1 MNLVQSA
8 NERKRQEAAKAEHE
22 ARMKAH
28 IYQER
33 MNIRVNLIQA
43 AKEPEKAK
51 AAWNLIRVKDYPE
64 ITLYGQAAFVMLKND
79 EVPTVEKL
87 DVIAEYLKQD

>member
-1 MNLVQSA
+1 MNLIPSA

-33 MNIRVNLIQA
+33 MNNREKLIQA

-87 DVIAEYLKQD
+87 DVIAEYFKQD

>member
-1 MNLVQSA
+1 MNLLKSA
-8 NERKRQEAAKAEHE
+8 NERQRKEAAKAENE

-28 IYQER
+28 IAQER
-33 MNIRVNLIQA
+33 MNIRVNILQS
-43 AKEPEKAK
+43 AKDPEKAK
-51 AAWNLIRVKDYPE
+51 TAWNLIKDKDYPE

-87 DVIAEYLKQD
+87 DVIAEYLKED

>member
-22 ARMKAH
+22 ARMMQH
-28 IYQER
+28 IRQER
-33 MNIRVNLIQA
+33 MNIRVNLLQA

-51 AAWNLIRVKDYPE
+51 SAWELIKDKDYPE

-79 EVPTVEKL
+79 EVPTIEKL
-87 DVIAEYLKQD
+87 DVIAEYLKED

>member
-1 MNLVQSA
+1 MNLVKSA
-8 NERKRQEAAKAEHE
+8 NDRAKEAAIQREHE

-28 IYQER
+28 ISQER

>member
-1 MNLVQSA
+1 MDLVKSA
-8 NERKRQEAAKAEHE
+8 NERKRQEAAKAEQE

-28 IYQER
+28 ISQER

-43 AKEPEKAK
+43 AKDPEKAK
-51 AAWNLIRVKDYPE
+51 ASWNLIKDKDYPE

-87 DVIAEYLKQD
+87 DVIAEYFKQD

>member
-1 MNLVQSA
+1 MNLVKSA
-8 NERKRQEAAKAEHE
+8 NDRAKEAAIQREHE
-22 ARMKAH
+22 NRMKAH
-28 IYQER
+28 ISQER

-79 EVPTVEKL
+79 EIPTVEKL

>member
-1 MNLVQSA
+1 MNLVKSA
-8 NERKRQEAAKAEHE
+8 NDRAKESAMQREQE

-28 IYQER
+28 IAQER

-51 AAWNLIRVKDYPE
+51 AAWNIIKNKDYPE
-64 ITLYGQAAFVMLKND
+64 ITIYGQAAFVMLKND